1 MKNLK
6 IYVLAIIAGISF
18 SCNDAIEIIQDGEFN
33 DAAAYR
39 TVADMTL
46 ALRAVYNQMDY
57 EESIAFST
65 VFTDEV
71 GIGYANGGQN
81 LDDYRH
87 ILQDNS
93 AAPNNMWV
101 TQYRL
106 INYANRLIR
115 GAQGVTVQPGQE
127 AEFNQILAETRALRA
142 FSHFFLMTHFSTN
155 LKDNSALGV
164 IKMDFVPTTTDLL
177 PRATNGELYQFIE
190 EDLAFAEANLGNPT
204 NYKFVTQNFI
214 KAFRARMA
222 AYRGDYTTALTNA
235 QALIDAV
242 PLTAAGT
249 TASSPYLTMF
259 RDLAQGENIFT
270 LDRPVGKRTINSI
283 WFFNQPNYQGGPF
296 LDMGRNLFNLIN
308 ATPGDIR
315 RTAFVGSTSVIA
327 ADPATTP
334 DYRFDDVLIIG
345 KYPGK
350 AGAPLLNDVKVFR
363 VSEMYFI
370 KAEALANAGNLNG
383 ASNSV
388 ASVLKQ
394 VRDARIVT
402 GQPATTLPVYA
413 NATEAWADILK
424 ERRIELCFE
433 GHRYI
438 DIKRLGA
445 LANQSIDRYFRDCDF
460 NGACTLPVTDY
471 RFTLPIPIIET
482 RVNSVIRAQQ
492 NPNY

>member
-6 IYVLAIIAGISF
+6 NYVLVFIALVLG
-18 SCNDAIEIIQDGEFN
+18 SCNDATEIVQDGEFSE
-33 DAAAYR
+33 AAVFR
-39 TVADMTL
+39 TVDDMNL
-46 ALRAVYNQMDY
+46 VLNAVYQQLNY

-81 LDDYRH
+81 LDDYRF

-93 AAPNNMWV
+93 ASPEIMWAN
-101 TQYRL
+101 TYRML
-106 INYANRLIR
+106 NFANRLIV
-115 GAQGVTVQPGQE
+115 GAQSVTVEPGEE
-127 AEFNQILAETRALRA
+127 ATYNKILAEAHALRA
-142 FSHFFLMTHFSTN
+142 FGHFFLMTHFSTD
-155 LKDNSALGV
+155 LKDDNALGV
-164 IKMDFVPTTTDLL
+164 MKLDFVPQITDLL
-177 PRATNGELYQFIE
+177 PRVTNGELFDLIN
-190 EDLAFAEANLGNPT
+190 EDLAFATANLGNPT
-204 NYKFVTQNFI
+204 NYKYITQGFI
-214 KAFRARMA
+214 TAFRARMA
-222 AYRGDYTTALTNA
+222 AYRGDYATALTNA
-235 QALIDAV
+235 QALIDVV

-249 TASSPYLTMF
+249 TANSPYLTMF

-270 LDRPVGKRTINSI
+270 LDRPVGKRTVNSI

-315 RTAFVGSTSVIA
+315 RTAFVGATSVIA

-334 DYRFDDVLIIG
+334 DYRFDDVLIIN

-350 AGAPLLNDVKVFR
+350 AGAPLLNDIKVFR

-370 KAEALANAGNLNG
+370 KAEALASTGNLNG
-383 ASNSV
+383 VTNSV

-402 GQPATTLPVYA
+402 GQPLTTLPVYA

-445 LANQSIDRYFRDCDF
+445 LANVSIDRYFRDCDF
-460 NGACTLPVTDY
+460 NDACTLPLSDY

-482 RVNSVIRAQQ
+482 RVNTLVRAQQ